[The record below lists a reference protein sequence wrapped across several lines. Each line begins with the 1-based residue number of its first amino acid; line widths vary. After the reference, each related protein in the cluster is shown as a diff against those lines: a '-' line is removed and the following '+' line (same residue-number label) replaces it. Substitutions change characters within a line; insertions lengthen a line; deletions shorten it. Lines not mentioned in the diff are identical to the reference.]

1 MIKTEEVLTE
11 PVVKEGSSVI
21 SPRLAERVF
30 QCDRS
35 IITTGRMAP
44 LPHTAWAVYTALGV
58 LAKYQ
63 ERGHDVKR
71 TCFPSYE
78 TIKRLS
84 GVANPR
90 RPCRA
95 LKKAGLI
102 DMKWRRYTSNLYTIL
117 PHYYSDDDFI
127 EFSGELLY
135 DENLGFTWAG
145 LPHSAKAL
153 YLVLRAKVHNNSFRL
168 FYSTD
173 FAKYFDMFLGEWWFN
188 EHRPDIEEYFG
199 HLREG
204 VYSYDPDILKTYR
217 TNILRPYIEL
227 TETVKTSYGELAGI
241 NDTRTFEKGLND
253 LTETGLTKVF
263 NDDVYGEEYV
273 WPLPNTYVWAY

>member
-1 MIKTEEVLTE
+1 MIKTEEIVTA
-11 PVVKEGSSVI
+11 PAVKEGPSEI
-21 SPRLAERVF
+21 SPRLAERVHQF
-30 QCDRS
+30 DRS
-35 IITTGRMAP
+35 IITTGKMAN
-44 LPHTAWAVYTALGV
+44 LPHTAWAVYATLGV
-58 LAKYQ
+58 LAKYP
-63 ERGHDVKR
+63 ERGRDVKR

-78 TIKRLS
+78 TITRLS

-90 RPCRA
+90 RPCKA

-102 DMKWRRYTSNLYTIL
+102 YMKWRRYTSNLYTIL
-117 PHYYSDDDFI
+117 PQYYSDGDFI

-135 DENLGFTWAG
+135 DENADFTWAG

-188 EHRPDIEEYFG
+188 EYKPDIEEYFS
-199 HLREG
+199 HLLEE
-204 VYSYDPDILKTYR
+204 VYSYDPDILKTYH
-217 TNILRPYIEL
+217 TEIVRPYIEL
-227 TETVKTSYGELAGI
+227 TEKVKRTYAELANI